1 MKATVLILSKTK
13 MNNNQVCVGG
23 LTLRGR
29 YVRLL
34 DENGNNQP
42 ENTELSPKQ
51 AWEIEFEERVDNR
64 SPHIEDIIVIN
75 RTRRGQL
82 KDEITIKDFIEKRN
96 IPIWRGHPNELFD
109 KLIKWTNS
117 GSGYIDEEGGI
128 PNHSVGFWVSDKDLT
143 RYDYKGVRYKYPQ
156 GVVWRSIKFKGTD
169 QDPVNVIPAGTLI
182 RVSLARW
189 IAFEGENIE
198 KCWLQLSGW
207 YDLGKASE
215 IIEDDLPF

>member
-1 MKATVLILSKTK
+1 MKEVVLILSKTQ

-23 LTLRGR
+23 LTLNGR

-42 ENTELSPKQ
+42 QDTDLAPKQ
-51 AWEIEFEERVDNR
+51 GWEIEFEERPNNEP
-64 SPHIEDIIVIN
+64 PHVEDILVQS
-75 RTRRGQL
+75 RTRKGTL

-96 IPIWRGHPNELFD
+96 IPIWRGHPDQLFD
-109 KLIKWTNS
+109 QLIQWTQG

-128 PNHSVGFWVSDKDLT
+128 PEHSVGFWICDKDLKRRDFNGI
-143 RYDYKGVRYKYPQ
+143 RYQYPSAV
-156 GVVWRSIKFKGTD
+156 GWRSLKFKGLE
-169 QDPVNVIPAGTLI
+169 DPVDIIPAGTLL

-189 IAFEGENIE
+189 KAFNKGESP

-207 YDLGKASE
+207 YE
-215 IIEDDLPF
+215 IGEHSDETDDLPF